1 MQQLEHAR
9 NAIGLIGA
17 EELDAGTMRPK
28 GGEKSPIAVAQSR
41 GVDDVERGAV
51 DLRQLRGTAAAE
63 NEVALFV
70 QAGPPGVSIHL

>member
-17 EELDAGTMRPK
+17 EELDAGMMRPK

-41 GVDDVERGAV
+41 RVDDVERGAV
-51 DLRQLRGTAAAE
+51 DLRQLRDTAAAE
-63 NEVALFV
+63 YEVALFV
-70 QAGPPGVSIHL
+70 QAETPGVSIHL